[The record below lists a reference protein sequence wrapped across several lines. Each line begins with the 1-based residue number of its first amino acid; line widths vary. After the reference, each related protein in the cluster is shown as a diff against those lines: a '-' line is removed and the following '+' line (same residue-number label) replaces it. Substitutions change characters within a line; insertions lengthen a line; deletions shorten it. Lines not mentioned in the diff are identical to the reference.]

1 MPSCDDECCR
11 EPLVPWL
18 AVAILGCGLTSVG
31 AQVLPPEVQVGSA
44 DIVDYEFEWGR
55 DGVVCEPCNGGAGNT
70 RFTYVDTS
78 HRLWVARVDPVTGD
92 FLPYDGQGTLV
103 GRNAVTA
110 KEVGNGPEWALSQR
124 GSEIIYTRWTD
135 GLPRVARNFQ
145 LGFASMSAGAWT
157 AGPLVGA
164 QGRLLPFATL
174 DAGDPLPSIHYQTTV
189 TALPYWRDLVDG
201 APEQPIGVGAGSNTT
216 RRWIAGTRDLLI
228 TAPGPAGPKDHV
240 YAQIFLYH
248 TLTGAMEQLTED
260 PINKV
265 FAFMWKAPEFDNDD
279 TMFTVIN
286 GRQFRIY
293 RKVRRSD
300 SLARWKV
307 VNLIDMPDA
316 TPYIVSPE
324 PFVHN
329 GKSWIVF
336 QLSANADPQNYAVPS
351 LIAMTGIEPDT
362 NTLRLLT
369 SDTDPPR
376 QRRDPEY
383 FVTANGPYIYYDRYV
398 LPTDNSPL
406 THEGVFR
413 VDGGL
418 GPRVGP

>member
-1 MPSCDDECCR
+1 M
-11 EPLVPWL
+11 
-18 AVAILGCGLTSVG
+18 TSG
-31 AQVLPPEVQVGSA
+31 SAVLP
-44 DIVDYEFEWGR
+44 
-55 DGVVCEPCNGGAGNT
+55 
-70 RFTYVDTS
+70 
-78 HRLWVARVDPVTGD
+78 
-92 FLPYDGQGTLV
+92 
-103 GRNAVTA
+103 
-110 KEVGNGPEWALSQR
+110 
-124 GSEIIYTRWTD
+124 
-135 GLPRVARNFQ
+135 
-145 LGFASMSAGAWT
+145 
-157 AGPLVGA
+157 
-164 QGRLLPFATL
+164 
-174 DAGDPLPSIHYQTTV
+174 
-189 TALPYWRDLVDG
+189 
-201 APEQPIGVGAGSNTT
+201 SNL

-336 QLSANADPQNYAVPS
+336 QLSA
-351 LIAMTGIEPDT
+351 
-362 NTLRLLT
+362 LLT
-369 SDTDPPR
+369 GQSR
-376 QRRDPEY
+376 IGKEM
-383 FVTANGPYIYYDRYV
+383 
-398 LPTDNSPL
+398 
-406 THEGVFR
+406 
-413 VDGGL
+413 L
-418 GPRVGP
+418 GPLLIGVLNALAVQALSDKHRRLRRPAVQHGKRLVAKLPQL